1 MRIIFFSILLFYGI
15 QTDSLAQ
22 GIGASPSSWNPV
34 IPNTFLT
41 EAGANYAGA
50 GESPANQTSLSFSV
64 AILNSYRVSVRK
76 IDTDWNANIGLF
88 VRRTG
93 DGGGLLSGSAGGL
106 TYIQLTGSNQTFFT
120 FSTGLSLFGIGAIPV
135 QYAINGLSVLIP
147 AKTYTTTVVY
157 TISNN

>member
-1 MRIIFFSILLFYGI
+1 MRIIFFLLFLGVHI
-15 QTDSLAQ
+15 HTSAQ

-34 IPNTFLT
+34 IPSTFLT
-41 EAGANYAGA
+41 EAGANYTGT

-76 IDTDWNANIGLF
+76 VDTDWNANIGLF

-120 FSTGLSLFGIGAIPV
+120 FSTGLSLLGIGTIPV

-147 AKTYTTTVVY
+147 AKTYTTTVIY

>member
-1 MRIIFFSILLFYGI
+1 MRINLLCLFVFLSIKTQLF
-15 QTDSLAQ
+15 AQ

-34 IPNTFLT
+34 IPNTFLQ

-50 GESPANQTSLSFSV
+50 GESPTNQTSLSFSV

-76 IDTDWNANIGLF
+76 VDSDWNSSIGLF

-106 TYIQLTGSNQTFFT
+106 SYIQLTGSNQTFFT
-120 FSTGLSLFGIGAIPV
+120 FSTGLSLLGIGTIPV
-135 QYAINGLSVLIP
+135 QYAINGLSVLLP

>member
-1 MRIIFFSILLFYGI
+1 MRIIFFLLFLGVHI
-15 QTDSLAQ
+15 HTSAQ

-34 IPNTFLT
+34 IPSTFLT
-41 EAGANYAGA
+41 EAGANYTGT

-76 IDTDWNANIGLF
+76 VDTDWNANIGLF

-120 FSTGLSLFGIGAIPV
+120 FSTGLSILGIGTIPV

-147 AKTYTTTVVY
+147 AKTYTTTVIY